1 MKKKM
6 YFLYFSFTSLLLI
19 NSAKPFQVS
28 TKRNARVD
36 TIIVSDYQNLRVTVS
51 TPIEEK
57 SEHKKMIPT
66 QKPLAQ
72 NIIMLEAKYFFPPI
86 IFNIQ

>member
-66 QKPLAQ
+66 QNL
-72 NIIMLEAKYFFPPI
+72 
-86 IFNIQ
+86 